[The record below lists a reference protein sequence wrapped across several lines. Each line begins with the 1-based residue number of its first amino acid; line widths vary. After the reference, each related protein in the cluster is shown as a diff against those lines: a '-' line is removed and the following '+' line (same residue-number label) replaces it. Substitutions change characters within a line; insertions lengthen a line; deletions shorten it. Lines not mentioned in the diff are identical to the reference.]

1 MTTAFSSS
9 MPPADVETFL
19 SQMRR
24 PPPISPLL
32 PFPAQQQ
39 DARAA
44 DSNFTAILNSPIPNS
59 PMRSPIIRQQGT
71 MDPRLLQAA
80 VGTRPFARLRDAP
93 PPRGGNALAPVVAAV
108 KTPTT
113 TAIHSNN
120 DLPQH
125 DDDNDDDD
133 DDDGFGTALPLA
145 LSRLLPRA
153 APTPAARAAEH
164 RRLTTVYDPRHPPP
178 DDAETRAGTAL
189 GLRPGPE
196 DRLFHHQ
203 TLRLG
208 RWCGMTGQRVARD
221 ELLDFEKKAL
231 DWEFE
236 RPPVQ
241 ARCRAGLA
249 VKLAAGRG
257 CLGGYLRRRRR
268 IPKYEITVRRRASTS
283 SSAGG
288 GGGGGQSP
296 RGAKPPRGSEKG
308 LQQARGKGNV
318 TAAAAAAGPSAQ
330 AAAVQGRRATNA
342 TRNEATSGEAAT
354 TIPTTASPVSSTRAR
369 RRGPPKS
376 PVNKPQEQQQQQRGL
391 PPRFFLPDGR
401 VDTSTVLS
409 EQMAFMANGGTPV
422 QFFATY
428 PGLQGKC

>member
-24 PPPISPLL
+24 PPPLSPLL
-32 PFPAQQQ
+32 PPPAQQQ
-39 DARAA
+39 DARAV
-44 DSNFTAILNSPIPNS
+44 DNNFSVILNSPIPNS
-59 PMRSPIIRQQGT
+59 PRSPIIRQQGT

-93 PPRGGNALAPVVAAV
+93 PPRGGNAPAPVVV

-120 DLPQH
+120 NLHQH
-125 DDDNDDDD
+125 DDDDD

-145 LSRLLPRA
+145 LGRLLPRPP
-153 APTPAARAAEH
+153 PTPAARAAEH
-164 RRLTTVYDPRHPPP
+164 RRLTTVYDPRHPSP

-236 RPPVQ
+236 RPPAQ
-241 ARCRAGLA
+241 ARCRAGLV

-257 CLGGYLRRRRR
+257 CLGEYLRRRRR

-283 SSAGG
+283 SSAAAAAA
-288 GGGGGQSP
+288 GGQFPRGESP
-296 RGAKPPRGSEKG
+296 RGAKTPCGSEKG

-318 TAAAAAAGPSAQ
+318 TAAAAAAAGPSAQ
-330 AAAVQGRRATNA
+330 PAAVQGGCATNT
-342 TRNEATSGEAAT
+342 TRNEATSGEATT

-376 PVNKPQEQQQQQRGL
+376 PVNKPQEQQQQQGGL

-409 EQMAFMANGGTPV
+409 EQMDFMANGGTPV

-428 PGLQGKC
+428 LGLQGKC